1 MSVMPPVIREG
12 GALVEGLRQ
21 RVDYLQERQERL
33 QAELQELE
41 VKLRRDD
48 QRRYMRNTYLMVF
61 GLQVPVAGWVLLIA
75 MLTR

>member
-41 VKLRRDD
+41 VQLRRDD

-61 GLQVPVAGWVLLIA
+61 ALQVPVAGWVLLIA